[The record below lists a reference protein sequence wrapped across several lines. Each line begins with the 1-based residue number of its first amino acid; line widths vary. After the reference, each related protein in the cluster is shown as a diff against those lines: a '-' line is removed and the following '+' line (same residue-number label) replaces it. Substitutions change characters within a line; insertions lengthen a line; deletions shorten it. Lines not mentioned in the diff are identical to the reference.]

1 MSIVAM
7 LNTIGFAF
15 DGFLMFAILGVA
27 ILAILYFFRNSFTI
41 DDGKEIA
48 KKPDEHSKYTP
59 FFKIDVIGNQV
70 YTLVFLGFAVFFI
83 VLYFV
88 VIAVGNI
95 WMWLKDVF

>member
-1 MSIVAM
+1 MFGISFFYSNFGLFVLTGLI
-7 LNTIGFAF
+7 IG
-15 DGFLMFAILGVA
+15 G
-27 ILAILYFFRNSFTI
+27 ILYFFRGSFTM
-41 DDGKEIA
+41 DDGREIT

-88 VIAVGNI
+88 VIAVGNV
-95 WMWLKDVF
+95 WMWLKDFA